1 MAEVLPQKAEHP
13 SDKAPLSLSALQS
26 RSNKEAKLQDQSKL
40 VQVDDQKKKKKTLT
54 YNKVINDV
62 EVCFFIFVDANCN
75 LLFRKKTKWSLAT
88 SVHV

>member
-40 VQVDDQKKKKKTLT
+40 VQVDDQKKKKKP
-54 YNKVINDV
+54 
-62 EVCFFIFVDANCN
+62 
-75 LLFRKKTKWSLAT
+75 LLIIK
-88 SVHV
+88 

>member
-40 VQVDDQKKKKKTLT
+40 VQVDDQKKKTP